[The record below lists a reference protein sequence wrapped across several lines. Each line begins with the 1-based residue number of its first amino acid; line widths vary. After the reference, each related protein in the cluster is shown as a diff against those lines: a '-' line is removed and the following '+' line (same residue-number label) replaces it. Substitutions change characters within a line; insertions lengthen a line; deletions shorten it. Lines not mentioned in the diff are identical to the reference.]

1 MLNLKLKNLAFGWRT
16 YWCK

>member
-1 MLNLKLKNLAFGWRT
+1 MLNLKLKNLTFGWRT